1 MPRINLLPVRALAKL
16 DRAKHELL
24 LAGLF
29 NLALACAL
37 ALAYQLQA
45 SRLASLHE
53 AETQATHQLTQLAD
67 QVQRTKALD
76 ERAGKLSVKLAAIDK
91 LRHKKGGP
99 APLLGFFTEVLGELP
114 RVWLTQMVQLDDK
127 LTLEG
132 GAMSQGD
139 ISAFQLALGGH
150 RPALRD
156 VTLALVSTAHS
167 ESANYLQWTITCR
180 LPAASEASR

>member
-53 AETQATHQLTQLAD
+53 AEAQATHQLTQLAD

-76 ERAGKLSVKLAAIDK
+76 ERVG
-91 LRHKKGGP
+91 
-99 APLLGFFTEVLGELP
+99 
-114 RVWLTQMVQLDDK
+114 
-127 LTLEG
+127 
-132 GAMSQGD
+132 
-139 ISAFQLALGGH
+139 
-150 RPALRD
+150 RPIIRT
-156 VTLALVSTAHS
+156 V
-167 ESANYLQWTITCR
+167 
-180 LPAASEASR
+180 LPASAASRTRTTWEVSGPTHGPT